1 MILKVKRHFQ
11 IDTYN
16 KFSLLLRYD
25 SIASA
30 FSFSFYFDPK
40 NPEHK
45 LLFQPGHYHQIDV
58 EHNDELLLRGWILGQ
73 AFGNSSEKI
82 LSSVNGY
89 SLSGVLEDCQIP
101 VDLYPLQADKKNLR
115 EIAQRLTSK
124 FPFSVKIDGSVA
136 SKMEQVYDITKARD
150 NDTIKGYLTSLASQK
165 DIILTHTNK
174 GDVLFTKAKTKS
186 TPIFHFEQGLESV
199 LEMKLKF
206 NGQKMHSD
214 ITVQKQAGIEG
225 GNSGESTIQN
235 PLVPFVYRPK
245 VVTQNSGDDNDTIEA
260 AKSVRSAELKG
271 IVLTI
276 KTSMWELD
284 GKVIK
289 PNNIITVRNPEIYLY
304 KKSNWFIES
313 VKLEGDETQTTATL
327 TCVLPE
333 TYNGETPAY
342 IFEVDEEK
350 EHSYSLGS

>member
-1 MILKVKRHFQ
+1 MILKVKRHFK

-25 SIASA
+25 AVASS
-30 FSFSFYFDPK
+30 FSFSFYFDPE

-45 LLFQPGHYHQIDV
+45 LLFQPGHYHQIDI
-58 EHNDELLLRGWILGQ
+58 EHNGELLLRGWILGQ
-73 AFGNSSEKI
+73 AFGSQSVKV

-101 VDLYPLQADKKNLR
+101 VDLYPLQADSKNLR
-115 EIAQRLTSK
+115 EISQRLVSK
-124 FPFSVKIDGSVA
+124 FPFSVQIDGSVA
-136 SKMEQVYDITKARD
+136 SKMEQVYDISTAKD

-165 DIILTHTNK
+165 DIILTHTNE
-174 GDVLFTKAKTKS
+174 GNVLFTKAKTRS

-199 LEMKLKF
+199 IEMSLKF

-235 PLVPFVYRPK
+235 PFVPFVYRPK
-245 VVTQNSGDDNDTIEA
+245 VVTQNSGDDNDTQDA
-260 AKSVRSAELKG
+260 AKNVRSAEMKG

-276 KTSMWELD
+276 KTSIWELD

-289 PNNIITVRNPEIYLY
+289 PNQIITVRNPELYLY

-313 VKLEGDETQTTATL
+313 VQLDGDETQTIATL
-327 TCVLPE
+327 RCVLPE
-333 TYNGETPAY
+333 TYNGGTPSY
-342 IFEVDEEK
+342 IFEIDEEK
-350 EHSYSLGS
+350 EHG

>member
-11 IDTYN
+11 IETYN

-25 SIASA
+25 AVASA
-30 FSFSFYFDPK
+30 FSFSFYFDPE
-40 NPEHK
+40 NFEHK
-45 LLFQPGHYHQIDV
+45 LLFQPGHYHQIDI
-58 EHNDELLLRGWILGQ
+58 EHNGELLLRGWILGQ
-73 AFGNSSEKI
+73 AFGETSQKV

-115 EIAQRLTSK
+115 EIAQRLVSK
-124 FPFSVKIDGSVA
+124 FPFSVEIDGSVA
-136 SKMEQVYDITKARD
+136 SKMEQVYDTTTAKD

-165 DIILTHTNK
+165 DVILTHTNE
-174 GDVLFTKAKTKS
+174 GNVLFTKAKTRS
-186 TPIFHFEQGLESV
+186 TPIFHFENGLESV
-199 LEMKLKF
+199 IEMSLKF

-214 ITVQKQAGIEG
+214 ITVQKQADIEG
-225 GNSGESTIQN
+225 GNAGESTIQN

-245 VVTQNSGDDNDTIEA
+245 VVTQSSGDDNDTVEA
-260 AKSVRSAELKG
+260 AKSVRSSEMKG

-276 KTSMWELD
+276 KTSIWELD

-313 VKLEGDETQTTATL
+313 VLLEGDNEQTIATL

-333 TYNGETPAY
+333 TYNGGTPSY
-342 IFEVDEEK
+342 IFEINEEK
-350 EHSYSLGS
+350 EHG